1 MAVSSILNDLN
12 PEQQVAA
19 TFWGKPLLI
28 LAGAGSGKTRTLTVR
43 AAWLIQEKGIP
54 PENLL
59 LLTFTNKA
67 AGEMRDRITKLLSSA
82 TLFSALSTHYPFA
95 GTFHSFCARV
105 LRETG
110 HFLGIPNNFVIY
122 DTNDQKELVK
132 EAIQKL
138 GLENSVKPQVAL
150 AEISQAK
157 NELVNPLEYAGYVR
171 GEWQKKVAQIYLEY
185 QKLLKRNDALDFDD
199 LLVQIVHLFKNY
211 KDVLTKYRN
220 RFQYILV
227 DEWQDTNKAQYEITK
242 MLASRDRN
250 LTVVGDASQS
260 IYGWRGADYRNIT
273 NLQRDF
279 PELTTINLKRN
290 YRSTQNILDAAYGVI
305 SKNKNHPILEL
316 WTENPKG
323 ERIKLY
329 QARSELDEAA
339 FIVNQVNQLIGEVTY
354 SDFAVLY
361 RTNAQSRVLEEAFL
375 HQGIPYVLVGNV
387 SFYERREIKDI
398 LSYLRLIANS
408 KDSVSR
414 KRAEKLGKKRLIKF
428 EEIAERLN
436 PEKHTTLE
444 VLDEILEKTGY
455 LELYDKKNEED
466 LIRLEN
472 IKELRSV
479 ATEFPTLTQFLEQ
492 VALVE
497 AAQDARGKIL
507 LASQEGNGG
516 AVTLMTAHAAKGLEF
531 SIVFI
536 TGLEEGLF
544 PHSRSLFDSEQLE
557 EERRLAYVGI
567 TRAKQKLYL
576 TFASRRL
583 IFGQRG
589 SNLPSRFLSEIP
601 ENLLEGEAPRDS
613 LDDISDFT
621 ETEFE
626 KW

>member
-1 MAVSSILNDLN
+1 M
-12 PEQQVAA
+12 
-19 TFWGKPLLI
+19 
-28 LAGAGSGKTRTLTVR
+28 R
-43 AAWLIQEKGIP
+43 AAWLIQEKGVP

-67 AGEMRDRITKLLSSA
+67 AGEMRDRITKLLSP
-82 TLFSALSTHYPFA
+82 TTHLSPHTTTYPFA

-105 LRETG
+105 LRESG
-110 HFLGIPNNFVIY
+110 YFIGIPKNFVIY
-122 DTNDQKELVK
+122 DTGDQKDLIK
-132 EAIQKL
+132 EVIQKL
-138 GLENSVKPQVAL
+138 GLENSIKPQVAL
-150 AEISQAK
+150 SEISQAK
-157 NELVNPLEYAGYVR
+157 NELVTPLEYGSYAR
-171 GEWQKKVAQIYLEY
+171 GDWQKKVAQVYLKY
-185 QKLLKRNDALDFDD
+185 QKLLKKNDALDFDD
-199 LLVQIVHLFKNY
+199 LLVRVVNLFKNH
-211 KDVLTKYRN
+211 KEVLTKYRN

-242 MLASRDRN
+242 MLSYRDRN

-260 IYGWRGADYRNIT
+260 IYGWRGADYRNIVY
-273 NLQRDF
+273 LQRDF

-305 SKNKNHPILEL
+305 SKNKNHPILAL

-339 FIVNQVNQLIGEVTY
+339 FVVNEITQLANGSKSRFDY
-354 SDFAVLY
+354 SDTAILY

-375 HQGIPYVLVGNV
+375 HEGIPYTLVGSV

-398 LSYLRLIANS
+398 LSYLRLLANP
-408 KDSVSR
+408 KDSVSK
-414 KRAEKLGKKRLIKF
+414 KRAEKLGKGRFEKF
-428 EEIAERLN
+428 KEVEKKLK
-436 PEKHTTLE
+436 PEKQTTLE
-444 VLDEILEKTGY
+444 ILDEILQKTGY

-466 LIRLEN
+466 LVRLEN

-479 ATEFPTLTQFLEQ
+479 ATEFPKFSEFLEQ
-492 VALVE
+492 VALIE
-497 AAQDARGKIL
+497 TAQSSRGAVL
-507 LASQEGNGG
+507 STSHLTPHTPNGE

-531 SIVFI
+531 SVVFI

-589 SNLPSRFLSEIP
+589 SSLPSRFLSEIP
-601 ENLLEGEAPRDS
+601 ENLLEGLVPEDS
-613 LDDISDFT
+613 AEVSSRRWDDIKDFVSQD
-621 ETEFE
+621 FE